1 MKLAQS
7 FLAVSFGII
16 VSTLVAG
23 ARTASMQQVDR
34 KIDLEGALGK
44 WSSTERFEE
53 EPRITVAI
61 RRKATGMYGWMVMLG
76 QTRKSDNRAT
86 LALSFAD
93 VTWDG
98 RRFLFDTVL
107 PDDEGT
113 IGWELS
119 VATSTTAVLKALT
132 EDGKPFDGDLKW
144 DMRK

>member
-16 VSTLVAG
+16 VPTLVAG
-23 ARTASMQQVDR
+23 ARTASMQQVDQ

-53 EPRITVAI
+53 EPRVTVAI
-61 RRKATGMYGWMVMLG
+61 RRKAKAMYGWAVMLG

-86 LALSFAD
+86 LALSFSG

-113 IGWELS
+113 IGWELR

-132 EDGKPFDGDLKW
+132 EDGKPLDADLKW